1 MKTLH
6 RRDRG
11 SDVVTLQRLLDIT
24 PDGIF
29 GSQTEAAVKQYQAA
43 HGLIPDGICG
53 PKTWAALTSR
63 PVSGDATPTSHLDS
77 SWRPCSAGIDFT
89 DGHITTHI
97 TRCPARKPE
106 YIAIHYTAGT
116 TSRRGAAM
124 ATRSVF
130 LNRRASADFVVDD
143 SDIILINPDIRNCY
157 CWAVGDKKNPY
168 SGGARL
174 HGKATNRNTI
184 SIEICS
190 NLKAG
195 TTPAVPNH
203 SGWYFTEQSLDNA
216 LRLVR
221 YLMRKYGIPKANVV
235 RHYDISGKPCPGII
249 GWNDAQMYDTDS
261 KATAKKNNS
270 DEWKK
275 FWESI

>member
-1 MKTLH
+1 MIRK
-6 RRDRG
+6 G
-11 SDVVTLQRLLDIT
+11 SKGEDVKRLQMLLGIEA
-24 PDGIF
+24 DGVF
-29 GSQTEAAVKQYQAA
+29 GQETHEAVVAFQAA
-43 HGLIPDGICG
+43 HGLTPDGIVG
-53 PKTWAALTSR
+53 PKTWAVLGVREEIA
-63 PVSGDATPTSHLDS
+63 
-77 SWRPCSAGIDFT
+77 IT

-97 TRCPARKPE
+97 THCPNRKPE

-143 SDIILINPDIRNCY
+143 SDIILINPDIKNYY

-190 NLKAG
+190 NLIAG
-195 TTPAVPNH
+195 TPTSVPNH
-203 SGWYFTEQSLDNA
+203 EGWHFTEASLTNA

-221 YLMRKYGIPKANVV
+221 FLMRKYGIPKANVV
-235 RHYDISGKPCPGII
+235 RHYDITGKSCPGII
-249 GWNDAQMYDTDS
+249 GWNDAQLYDTKG
-261 KATAKKNNS
+261 KATARKNNS

-275 FWESI
+275 FWDSI

>member
-1 MKTLH
+1 MKTI
-6 RRDRG
+6 RKGDRG

-24 PDGIF
+24 PGGIF
-29 GSQTEAAVKQYQAA
+29 GSQTEAAVKQYQSA

-53 PKTWAALTSR
+53 PKTWAALGMR
-63 PVSGDATPTSHLDS
+63 EEIA
-77 SWRPCSAGIDFT
+77 IT

-143 SDIILINPDIRNCY
+143 SDIILINPDIKNYY
-157 CWAVGDKKNPY
+157 CWAVGDAKNAY
-168 SGGARL
+168 SGGGRL
-174 HGKATNRNTI
+174 YGKATNRNTV

-190 NLKAG
+190 NLVKG
-195 TTPAVPNH
+195 TPPAVPNH

-261 KATAKKNNS
+261 KATAWKNNS

-275 FWESI
+275 FWDSI

>member
-1 MKTLH
+1 MKTI
-6 RRDRG
+6 RKGDRG
-11 SDVVTLQRLLDIT
+11 SDVVTLQRLLAIT

-29 GSQTEAAVKQYQAA
+29 GSQTEAAVKQYQSA

-53 PKTWAALTSR
+53 PKTWAALGMR
-63 PVSGDATPTSHLDS
+63 EEIA
-77 SWRPCSAGIDFT
+77 IT
-89 DGHITTHI
+89 DGHITIHI

-143 SDIILINPDIRNCY
+143 SDIILINPDIRNYY
-157 CWAVGDKKNPY
+157 CWAVGDAKNAY
-168 SGGARL
+168 SGGGRL
-174 HGKATNRNTI
+174 YGKATNRNTV

-190 NLKAG
+190 NLVKG
-195 TTPAVPNH
+195 TPPAVPNH

-221 YLMRKYGIPKANVV
+221 YLMRKYGVPKERVV
-235 RHYDISGKPCPGII
+235 RHYDISGKPCPGVQ
-249 GWNDAQMYDTDS
+249 GWNDAQLYDTS
-261 KATAKKNNS
+261 GKVTAWKNNS

>member
-29 GSQTEAAVKQYQAA
+29 GSQTEAAIKQYQSA
-43 HGLIPDGICG
+43 HGLTPDGICG
-53 PKTWAALTSR
+53 PKTWAALGMR
-63 PVSGDATPTSHLDS
+63 EEIA
-77 SWRPCSAGIDFT
+77 IT

-97 TRCPARKPE
+97 TRCQARKPE

-143 SDIILINPDIRNCY
+143 SDIILINPDIKNYY
-157 CWAVGDKKNPY
+157 CWAVGDRKNAY
-168 SGGARL
+168 SGGGRL
-174 HGKATNRNTI
+174 YGKATNRNTI

>member
-1 MKTLH
+1 MKTI
-6 RRDRG
+6 RKGDRCEE
-11 SDVVTLQRLLDIT
+11 VKTLQRLLGVAD
-24 PDGIF
+24 DGIF
-29 GSQTEAAVKQYQAA
+29 GSQTEAAVKQYQSA

-53 PKTWAALTSR
+53 PKTWASITSS
-63 PVSGDATPTSHLDS
+63 PI
-77 SWRPCSAGIDFT
+77 WRPCSAGIDFT

-97 TRCPARKPE
+97 TRCPNRKPE

-130 LNRRASADFVVDD
+130 LSRRASADFVVDD
-143 SDIILINPDIRNCY
+143 DTIVLINPDIKNYY
-157 CWAVGDKKNPY
+157 CWAVGDKKNAY

-174 HGKATNRNTI
+174 HGKATNHNTI

-203 SGWYFTEQSLDNA
+203 EGWHFTEASLTNA

-221 YLMRKYGIPKANVV
+221 FLMRKYGIPKANVV
-235 RHYDISGKPCPGII
+235 RHYDITGKPCPGII
-249 GWNDAQMYDTDS
+249 GWNDAQLYDTKG
-261 KATAKKNNS
+261 KATAWKNNS

-275 FWESI
+275 FWDSI

>member
-1 MKTLH
+1 MKTI
-6 RRDRG
+6 RKGDRG
-11 SDVVTLQRLLDIT
+11 EEVKTLQRLLDIT
-24 PDGIF
+24 PGGIF

-53 PKTWAALTSR
+53 PKTWAALGMR
-63 PVSGDATPTSHLDS
+63 EEIA
-77 SWRPCSAGIDFT
+77 IT
-89 DGHITTHI
+89 DGHITTHV

-130 LNRRASADFVVDD
+130 LSRRASADFVVDD
-143 SDIILINPDIRNCY
+143 DTIVLINPDIKNYY

-203 SGWYFTEQSLDNA
+203 EGWYFTEASLTNA

-221 YLMRKYGIPKANVV
+221 YLMRKYGIPKTNVI
-235 RHYDISGKPCPGII
+235 RHYDITGKPCPGII
-249 GWNDAQMYDTDS
+249 GWNDAPLYDTDGTPTS
-261 KATAKKNNS
+261 RRSTS
-270 DEWKK
+270 DEWQA
-275 FWESI
+275 FLNQI